1 MCAKLSQSV
10 GGRALGEVVT
20 ESKSWRISPR
30 LWTKRFGVFALG
42 ATISE
47 FGDQIAAAT
56 LALAIYAAT
65 QNLGVVAAVWM
76 IRAGMR
82 IVVEPLA
89 GWCAD
94 LWPKRDILV
103 GATLC
108 TAFFFLLIG
117 FWYESHPMRVLVV
130 LGLVQLANSIF
141 APASHGVMPELVD
154 RSELLRANAVFKG
167 LMQLSRVTGPAVGVW
182 IYSLHG
188 AEWLFYG
195 NAVSFVV
202 FAAALMLLPR
212 IPVEAVGSKAATT
225 PRQSLRASW
234 HAILVHPFFGMLLV
248 ASVVGSGAWRV
259 FEIGIVEV
267 VHDDP
272 RFTVKAY
279 GVALSALVV
288 GSMAGAGL
296 AFVAQ
301 ERLKALQP
309 RPVFLVLAPCCLV
322 LLWLWPGSTA
332 LVVAL
337 FCAGVVM
344 EVSNVHLQTSLQSDP
359 PAGRVGFAFGV
370 LGSSTA
376 VGAFVV
382 AGVVA
387 FLPAGWA
394 SVPALASIGLCAL
407 LFYLVVASFARLAH
421 RTVCNRATGKG

>member
-1 MCAKLSQSV
+1 M
-10 GGRALGEVVT
+10 T
-20 ESKSWRISPR
+20 NSKTVSDSRG

-56 LALAIYAAT
+56 LALALYAAT

-82 IVVEPLA
+82 IIVEPLA

-108 TAFFFLLIG
+108 TAFFFLFIG
-117 FWYESHPMRVLVV
+117 FWHESHPMRVLVV

-141 APASHGVMPELVD
+141 APASHGIMPELVD

-167 LMQLSRVTGPAVGVW
+167 LMQLCRVTGPAVGLW
-182 IYSLHG
+182 IFTLQG
-188 AEWLFYG
+188 ADWLFYG

-202 FAAALMLLPR
+202 FAAALMSLPR
-212 IPVEAVGSKAATT
+212 TPGDAAGSKAATS

-234 HAILVHPFFGMLLV
+234 QAILVHPFFGMLLV

-267 VHDDP
+267 VNVDP
-272 RFTVKAY
+272 RFSLQAY

-296 AFVAQ
+296 VFVAK
-301 ERLKALQP
+301 EHVEALQP
-309 RPVFLVLAPCCLV
+309 RPVFLVLAPCCLA
-322 LLWLWPGSTA
+322 LLWLRPGSAA
-332 LVVAL
+332 LVAAL
-337 FCAGVVM
+337 FCAGVMM

-387 FLPAGWA
+387 CLPAGWA
-394 SVPALASIGLCAL
+394 SVSPLASIGLCGLAL
-407 LFYLVVASFARLAH
+407 YLVVALIVKLAQ
-421 RTVCNRATGKG
+421 RTIRNRANGKR

>member
-1 MCAKLSQSV
+1 MIK
-10 GGRALGEVVT
+10 
-20 ESKSWRISPR
+20 SKNWPISR
-30 LWTKRFGVFALG
+30 GLWTKRFGVFALG

-56 LALAIYAAT
+56 LGLALYAAT

-94 LWPKRDILV
+94 LWPKRNILV

-108 TAFFFLLIG
+108 TALFFLLIG
-117 FWYESHPMRVLVV
+117 LWHESHPMRVLVV
-130 LGLVQLANSIF
+130 LGLVQLANSVF
-141 APASHGVMPELVD
+141 APASHGVMPELVAK
-154 RSELLRANAVFKG
+154 SELLQANAVFKG
-167 LMQLSRVTGPAVGVW
+167 LMQLSRVTGPAVGLWVYDSQGAVW
-182 IYSLHG
+182 I
-188 AEWLFYG
+188 FYA
-195 NAVSFVV
+195 NAVSFVI
-202 FAAALMLLPR
+202 FAAALMSLPR
-212 IPVEAVGSKAATT
+212 IPVDAAGNKVAAT
-225 PRQSLRASW
+225 PRQSLRTSLQ
-234 HAILVHPFFGMLLV
+234 AILMHPFFGMLLV
-248 ASVVGSGAWRV
+248 ASVLGSGAFRV

-267 VHDDP
+267 VHHDP
-272 RFTVKAY
+272 RFSVRAY

-296 AFVAQ
+296 VLLAQ

-309 RPVFLVLAPCCLV
+309 RPIFLVLAPCCLV
-322 LLWLWPGSTA
+322 LLWLWPGATA

-376 VGAFVV
+376 VGAFLV

-387 FLPAGWA
+387 LLPAGWA
-394 SVPALASIGLCAL
+394 SVSTLASIGLFGLAL
-407 LFYLVVASFARLAH
+407 YLVVAAVVLLVRNLATH
-421 RTVCNRATGKG
+421 